1 MSGIYPQSTIAMST
15 LTRRKVLKAG
25 GLVLAGTFFG
35 GGILDAMAQQAR
47 RGVTTKDGG
56 TRPTYLPEADSRDPV
71 AHSVAENLFWNEQ
84 LMEHAVFFTM
94 LMPGPELAG
103 QRAEAEKFKGAFA
116 AQLQQ
121 ANSKS
126 FDKGNYAAFNRSTI
140 EHVKRMVDFKHR
152 MRDAQVAGT
161 LKSLVWPT
169 FFEHT
174 AAEAEYFA
182 ARLEQLSQ
190 GEVNL
195 DAARASAFWARIMGD
210 HADFVA
216 HLLDPAER
224 ELIGKAMKT
233 SEAFRSPMS
242 HETAVRA
249 VDEII
254 DFKTAAEKGINAG
267 KIKSII
273 HPALA
278 DHVRREALKA
288 ADELGRAT

>member
-1 MSGIYPQSTIAMST
+1 M
-15 LTRRKVLKAG
+15 LD
-25 GLVLAGTFFG
+25 VLA
-35 GGILDAMAQQAR
+35 QPAR
-47 RGVTTKDGG
+47 RGVTTKNGG
-56 TRPTYLPEADSRDPV
+56 AKPTYLPEAGSRDPV

-84 LMEHAVFFTM
+84 LMEHALFFTM
-94 LMPGPELAG
+94 LMPGKELAA
-103 QRAEAEKFKGAFA
+103 QRAEAEKFQGAFA
-116 AQLQQ
+116 SQLQQ

-140 EHVKRMVDFKHR
+140 EQVKRLVDFKHR

-182 ARLEQLSQ
+182 ARLEQLSR
-190 GEVNL
+190 GEVGL
-195 DAARASAFWARIMGD
+195 EADKASAFWARIMGD

-233 SEAFRSPMS
+233 SEAFRAPMS
-242 HETAVRA
+242 REATARA

-254 DFKTAAEKGINAG
+254 DFKTAAEKGIDAG

-288 ADELGRAT
+288 ADELRRAA